1 MPRHTAPRA
10 LALPAFLVLGA
21 LATGCTEPE
30 APAALDS
37 RVLYGFDGCD
47 DLLGYTKE
55 QAKGLI
61 DKYGNLHG
69 YNYSD
74 GWWGEDAAG
83 STGAAGTEGGDS
95 AGDPG
100 GDGEAP
106 NEGGGGV
113 EGEDYSG
120 TNVQEAGV
128 DEPDIIKT

>member
-37 RVLYGFDGCD
+37 RVQYGFDGSD

-55 QAKGLI
+55 EAKGLI

-69 YNYSD
+69 YDYND
-74 GWWGEDAAG
+74 GWGSNGEG
-83 STGAAGTEGGDS
+83 TPGAAGAGDVGDPPGDS
-95 AGDPG
+95 G
-100 GDGEAP
+100 GDGCDP
-106 NEGGGGV
+106 PSGGGDG
-113 EGEDYSG
+113 GGPASSG
-120 TNVQEAGV
+120 TIVQ
-128 DEPDIIKT
+128 